1 MGVVV
6 YCPRVEWYRR
16 SQNLW
21 ADIWTLAIK
30 EDIQTMIG
38 CGVKAEHVALLSL
51 ILHSIIARD
60 DIYISQTIDGIIVI
74 DCLTTR
80 GVACQFLLYYHRYGD
95 TIWLIKCVGYI
106 GYVAN
111 RKVVVA
117 SVFEHC
123 GNTLTLGIKGG
134 DVKDITAV
142 YQTINTIR

>member
-6 YCPRVEWYRR
+6 YCSRVEWNSRPKNFR
-16 SQNLW
+16 T
-21 ADIWTLAIK
+21 DIWTLAIK
-30 EDIQTMIG
+30 EDIQAMIG

-51 ILHSIIARD
+51 ILHGIIARD
-60 DIYISQTIDGIIVI
+60 NIYISQTIDGIVVI

-80 GVACQFLLYYHRYGD
+80 GVACQFLLYYHRYSD

-123 GNTLTLGIKGG
+123 GNTLTFGIKGG
-134 DVKDITAV
+134 DVEDITAV
-142 YQTINTIR
+142 YQTINTVG